1 MKNSLRRGEFCPLH
15 KSFFCCGR
23 ETPFTRKNASQRF
36 KSSPAVEIIQDEHHP
51 RGFREICS
59 PAELRRRK
67 HVLLSRGIKD
77 CFYCEDPL
85 TTYQDTELA
94 HKEPKGMGGARHDD
108 HWDNLALAHRLC
120 NRENGSK
127 RPAA

>member
-1 MKNSLRRGEFCPLH
+1 MH

-23 ETPFTRKNASQRF
+23 EVKVKPERKSHSQHFGRGE
-36 KSSPAVEIIQDEHHP
+36 AVRIVKDEHHP

-59 PAELRRRK
+59 KPELRRRK
-67 HVLLSRGIKD
+67 HKMMASGQYDD
-77 CFYCEDPL
+77 CYYCHETLKTSEYSDI
-85 TTYQDTELA
+85 ELA

-108 HWDNLALAHRLC
+108 HPDNLALAHRVC